1 MLLFLVFFGG
11 YSLFHI
17 FKVCLQKKPWF
28 CFYDQVL
35 KHFHGLYQFYC
46 LTHFQPMFHFYTP
59 QNIRKPEVSDV
70 FREYRSETL
79 VENGLK
85 SYYGTTI
92 HTSGQ
97 YENWDFIKAFTS
109 ARLLFESMW
118 LLTLFRPGNFLLTS
132 FVSVSTWKSKLSL
145 TSKFIS
151 SSLTLFF
158 HMKSWDLIYGYLLL
172 FQN

>member
-11 YSLFHI
+11 YSLFHL

-28 CFYDQVL
+28 CFYKQVL
-35 KHFHGLYQFYC
+35 KLFHGLYQFYC
-46 LTHFQPMFHFYTP
+46 LTHFQPMFHFYNP
-59 QNIRKPEVSDV
+59 WKHQNLRFSDV
-70 FREYRSETL
+70 FRGYRSETMI
-79 VENGLK
+79 EDGLK

-97 YENWDFIKAFTS
+97 YENWDFIKAFISTH
-109 ARLLFESMW
+109 LLFESMW
-118 LLTLFRPGNFLLTS
+118 LLTLFRAWNFLLTS

-145 TSKFIS
+145 TPKFIS

-158 HMKSWDLIYGYLLL
+158 HMKPWDLIYGYLLL